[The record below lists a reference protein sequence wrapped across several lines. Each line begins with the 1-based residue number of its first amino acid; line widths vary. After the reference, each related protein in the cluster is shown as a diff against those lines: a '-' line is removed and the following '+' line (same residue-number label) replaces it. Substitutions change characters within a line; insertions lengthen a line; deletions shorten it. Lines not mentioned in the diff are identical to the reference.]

1 MSILEKD
8 LKEINCETETL
19 NIEVNK
25 KLNRKAS
32 FEQSIMTQKNEFS
45 EQQRRLLENERNKN
59 EGLDS
64 IEKQRKH
71 IGKADSYL

>member
-25 KLNRKAS
+25 KLNRKAN

-71 IGKADSYL
+71 IGKTDSYV